1 MAATADVPPCAAMP
15 SREGAAPRDRPLR
28 PVGKVRRG
36 SPRHVVVA
44 CARQAR
50 LQLRYLR
57 AHVKGACWA
66 SSARGEAGA
75 RPGGQVRTSAAE
87 EASILCH
94 SGPCAAGW
102 GWGARHHQTAR
113 LCIDTC
119 DYFARAWCGQC
130 RTAELP
136 ARALAH
142 RQACRRQALQVG
154 RGVRGPS
161 GRARPVA
168 RSPWRPSQVGSAI
181 CCAMGPAGPLGPRA
195 RSVATVGPP
204 RSKVSPPAPLE
215 ASVFISS
222 RCTGGWGVI
231 GALT

>member
-57 AHVKGACWA
+57 TRVQGACWA

-75 RPGGQVRTSAAE
+75 RPGGLVRTPAAG
-87 EASILCH
+87 EASVLCH
-94 SGPCAAGW
+94 QGPCAAGW
-102 GWGARHHQTAR
+102 EWGARQHETAR
-113 LCIDTC
+113 PCIDTL

-204 RSKVSPPAPLE
+204 RPKVSPPAPLE
-215 ASVFISS
+215 ASIFI
-222 RCTGGWGVI
+222 
-231 GALT
+231 